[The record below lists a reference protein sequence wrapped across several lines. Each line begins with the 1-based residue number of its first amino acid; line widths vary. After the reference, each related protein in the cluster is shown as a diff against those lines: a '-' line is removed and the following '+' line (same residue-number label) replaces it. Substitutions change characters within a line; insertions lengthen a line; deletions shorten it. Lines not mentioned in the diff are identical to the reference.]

1 MKQLNRSVF
10 FLGAIL
16 ALGALGL
23 ARETNPTTLAELMQ
37 RAAVIKPSA
46 EELKWQRIPWLID
59 LGQAQRLSQQ
69 ERRPIFLWVTG
80 DDPLERC

>member
-1 MKQLNRSVF
+1 MI
-10 FLGAIL
+10 AIVC
-16 ALGALGL
+16 ALLLQAD
-23 ARETNPTTLAELMQ
+23 LAE

-46 EELKWQRIPWLID
+46 DELKWQRIPWLVD
-59 LGQAQRLSQQ
+59 LTEALRAAQS

>member
-1 MKQLNRSVF
+1 MRLTLFVICVLSALSASTTLRRQAPASLSDLMKQ
-10 FLGAIL
+10 
-16 ALGALGL
+16 
-23 ARETNPTTLAELMQ
+23 
-37 RAAVIKPSA
+37 AAVIKPSA

-59 LGQAQRLSQQ
+59 VGQAQRLSQQ